1 MQLATPLLPHL
12 RPSQFRWILLTSPRY
27 TSSQHPTT
35 SGHRLFLPP
44 LSFHWVYWLVQAL
57 EEEFSYGQV
66 LVEGIWA
73 RGSRTMAVRMV
84 KPCCDRWLLCTLITL
99 LQQEDGRTVHF
110 LTDILYQRCVLTS
123 LATALQSSTFIPAPV
138 KTCIQSLCVSLNRS
152 FSLFTSENMTS
163 PFSGCHRN
171 RSGIP
176 PPRC

>member
-1 MQLATPLLPHL
+1 MHLATPLLPHL
-12 RPSQFRWILLTSPRY
+12 RPSQLQWILLTSPRY

-35 SGHRLFLPP
+35 SGHRLCPFF
-44 LSFHWVYWLVQAL
+44 SHWVYWLVQAL
-57 EEEFSYGQV
+57 EEEFSFGQV
-66 LVEGIWA
+66 LVKGILA
-73 RGSRTMAVRMV
+73 RGSRTMVVRTV
-84 KPCCDRWLLCTLITL
+84 KPCCDRWLLCILITL
-99 LQQEDGRTVHF
+99 LRQEDGRTVHY
-110 LTDILYQRCVLTS
+110 LTDRSYQRCVLTS

-152 FSLFTSENMTS
+152 FSLFTSENLTS

>member
-12 RPSQFRWILLTSPRY
+12 GPSQLQWILLTSPRY

-35 SGHRLFLPP
+35 SGHRLCPP
-44 LSFHWVYWLVQAL
+44 FFSHWVYWLVQAL

-66 LVEGIWA
+66 LVKGIRA
-73 RGSRTMAVRMV
+73 CGSRTMAVRMV
-84 KPCCDRWLLCTLITL
+84 KPCCGRSLLCMLITL
-99 LQQEDGRTVHF
+99 FRHEDGRAVHS
-110 LTDILYQRCVLTS
+110 LTDISYQRCVLTS